1 MIEGNYI
8 RFDGDKSIKNF
19 DLLPK
24 RLSGGSTP
32 KEQSMKPSL
41 FIYKKYATHILKV
54 CKNYIGKLRYFIKF
68 TFQTMCKVIRKG
80 F

>member
-54 CKNYIGKLRYFIKF
+54 CKNYIGKLRYLLLSLHSK
-68 TFQTMCKVIRKG
+68 QCVRS
-80 F
+80 